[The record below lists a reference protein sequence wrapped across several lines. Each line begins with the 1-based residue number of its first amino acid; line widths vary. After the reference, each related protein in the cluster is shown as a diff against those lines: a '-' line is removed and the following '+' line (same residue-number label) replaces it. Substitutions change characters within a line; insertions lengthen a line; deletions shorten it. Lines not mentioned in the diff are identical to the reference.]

1 MANLSSASNPIET
14 KTPKKS
20 FYFSEILML
29 KSIIILLVLTFF
41 LLNKM
46 QVSNKEVKQLKRAIV
61 SRQMAINSNNLL
73 SIK

>member
-1 MANLSSASNPIET
+1 MANLSSALNPIET

-46 QVSNKEVKQLKRAIV
+46 QASNKEVKQLKRAIV